1 MLNTEEGFAT
11 KSQVFILDAII
22 FILLN
27 FCLQV
32 GFPDAKNRSFTR
44 PLRVLR
50 RYLLQKPF
58 ICLSKSVKSF
68 MYGPASE
75 KEVISSPFE
84 SPPKTASDANVD

>member
-1 MLNTEEGFAT
+1 MLHTEEGFAT
-11 KSQVFILDAII
+11 KSQVFILAVTI

-58 ICLSKSVKSF
+58 ICLGKSVKSF
-68 MYGPASE
+68 MYRTASE
-75 KEVISSPFE
+75 KEVIQSPFE
-84 SPPKTASDANVD
+84 SPPKTASDAKVD

>member
-1 MLNTEEGFAT
+1 MLYTEEGFAT

-58 ICLSKSVKSF
+58 ICFSKSVKSF

-75 KEVISSPFE
+75 MEVISSPFE